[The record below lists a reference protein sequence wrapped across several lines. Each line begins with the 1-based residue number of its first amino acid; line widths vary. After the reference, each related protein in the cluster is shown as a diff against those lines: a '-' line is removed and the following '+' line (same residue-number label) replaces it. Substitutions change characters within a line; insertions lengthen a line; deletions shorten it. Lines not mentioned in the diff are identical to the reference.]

1 MIDSWSAFVVIF
13 DSCEVSCS
21 KTNLHYISMVC
32 SALFQIK
39 NQMSRFFSP
48 SILHIPRF
56 LASISPSVVLHGLT
70 GVTYSTLHPVS
81 EWTDQHT
88 QIDST
93 IHLYHFLCFFYFIW
107 SVTIYSL
114 CLSTESPPVSEDL
127 LPCKI
132 CGRRFFSKVLVSIS
146 EWTIS
151 WQLAVDVNYLAIQM
165 CANITIKIQ
174 CDILN

>member
-21 KTNLHYISMVC
+21 KTNLHYMSMVC
-32 SALFQIK
+32 SALFKIK
-39 NQMSRFFSP
+39 NQMSRFFLP
-48 SILHIPRF
+48 
-56 LASISPSVVLHGLT
+56 ASFTSLGSWLQTVSQLFYMDWQEWPI
-70 GVTYSTLHPVS
+70 STLHPVS
-81 EWTDQHT
+81 EWTDRHT

-93 IHLYHFLCFFYFIW
+93 IHLYHFCVCVFSILSDLLLFILC
-107 SVTIYSL
+107 V
-114 CLSTESPPVSEDL
+114 LSTESPPVSEDL
-127 LPCKI
+127 MPCKI

-165 CANITIKIQ
+165 CVQT
-174 CDILN
+174 